1 MIAWLIVENFCSLER
16 SKSVNINVASLKMRE
31 GHPANI
37 SALLLTTNGQQLFS
51 GDQDGNVKVW
61 RLIDG
66 EQVKLSGSKG
76 RVVKLTAHV
85 HMHGAA
91 AQMALAATGMHT
103 RLKVSEGTDLLVGVS
118 DDGSLCCWDLDRHVL
133 RWRISRAHDD
143 AISSLCIPAVDMDW
157 PGLTITASE
166 DAVIRIWDTRPM
178 MEIPLQSLQIDQ
190 EWAIAHLRK
199 NGLFSEMSDGDLMIL
214 LHSMQ
219 IREFEPLER
228 IIWSSAEMESED
240 RHKQGVK
247 EDVQETPG
255 SRTREKSTDVIV
267 FVVSGIA
274 IATADEVV
282 IRNFRPGECLGGAGW
297 NGFYGSGEY
306 NGVAKSKCR
315 CLVLHKHMYQLI
327 AERDYGH
334 MLSTY
339 LTDGLIESDWKDLT
353 SQQRQGFGSI
363 LGVKDQQFLA
373 QYEEKLGLGGSY
385 NFAARTHT
393 SMTSPSTSNPS
404 SHKKASVPFAGGTMT
419 PRENKPPVGAETLSR
434 KDESFAGKTEI
445 ASTPLSGVQK
455 SSQQNLQSQQ
465 GSDLYTD
472 DIPVPMTPFSVKKKR
487 VDGIENASSEDAE
500 VAVAGEGDTL
510 VAENSFPSPTLCAA
524 AQLYRRKLTGGNT
537 WRLLAELKGH
547 KEAVTCLASDD
558 KGRLLSGSRDK
569 TLRLWDLR
577 KIVSSI
583 RESQGSSTRCM
594 HIYSGLADVHT
605 LTVVT
610 PGQESEIH
618 SHGHLSWVTDVAI
631 NNSSTL
637 AVSISYDSTIRVWSL
652 KEGELG
658 HHLRTIK
665 CARELNSMR
674 LESLCITDDAEFA
687 FVCGPAGV
695 FQVWR
700 LIDGSRVS
708 GIDWGAM
715 CDATGEPVGDRIEF
729 KALSI
734 SRGASIV
741 ATCRNA
747 DIVLW
752 ESGTGD
758 GILNLVVPDTS
769 VDSSSH
775 SLKKFAKTVITA
787 HATISKAFKTTRE
800 NKSAQSSEDAKP
812 TSEGFGKKHHQHP
825 AASVPMPTGKII
837 SLPGTLEEKRS
848 EREDA
853 SAKEYYDLK
862 LQMKDLVKDLK
873 EEIRSECSKLK
884 DTRLPSPVRKTDKR
898 ESVPNRDSKD
908 SPVRASLVL
917 QNADKSIVK
926 SKKQKYGWTCR
937 NQDALQE
944 LKDGGVVA
952 DSDSADTPTL
962 LVMHS
967 EALVYGK
974 YSWAVTVK
982 SDCSLR
988 VGIASSE
995 KAALPLESDLTD
1007 PNSEYWSWYLQAD
1020 RFQGVELCKNFAGE
1034 YSPQE
1039 GVDFGRKGDVLEIT
1053 LDCRSGQ
1060 LSFDAKRGEE
1070 YFRWNF
1076 SPDSGLSRHQ
1086 GVSIARA
1093 PNSDDRSVE
1102 KTSSNSESGQEAE
1115 TQSLSKAPSK
1125 TQVAEDIYGQ
1135 EKKARN
1141 ERRLYA
1147 FIELFGEECDCVEI
1161 SRITHESRI
1170 PAKIRTFFK
1179 EMSESLQNSKV
1190 VRPIESSEISYKGG
1204 SVEINGRCG
1213 GSKNLEQSAST
1224 VTINWPRT
1232 ALPGPTKMEVRVCP
1246 PPGNSDASCDA
1257 RYTAGI
1263 DKLNSGRVVGLVVD
1277 LRPHGLEFNLPITIR
1292 IPHGLVMD
1300 GDENWQN
1307 QMEGVKLDGFKEVM
1321 DVPNCLFT
1329 CIDGKFDNKYGLL
1342 TVKSTGIFGLKASR
1356 YCSDVVHAKVYCKPG
1371 PTLLEKRNGIAAH
1384 LRPSIDLKMH
1394 EVTPE
1399 NYPEVFFGSSEAL
1412 PMSIKFCGVFCQ
1424 DEEFKDVLKAPIY
1437 YLPYRARII
1446 TMSIKEHGYALGV
1459 NLVLSPPVT
1468 KSSLMSFA
1476 QSSTDDA
1483 LDPDDLN
1490 MINMIYF
1497 GGPLIL
1503 KFGISAKA
1511 GKDAADLLN
1520 HPSYHL
1526 QELKV
1531 SLKLRGN
1538 ISALLDQ
1545 DSDAQLKQLIKQ
1557 KRLQQHISLMPFPV
1571 LVRKLPPKKKW
1582 KNAMEELSLMESMSD
1597 ALSGGLPKEGCLK
1610 QVNELQ
1616 LCGNPASACDLFV
1629 IRNPSAQPNVR
1640 EREIQV
1646 MVLKPFRAIMRES
1659 L

>member
-1 MIAWLIVENFCSLER
+1 MIAGLIVENFCSLER
-16 SKSVNINVASLKMRE
+16 SRSLNINVASLKMRE

-51 GDQDGNVKVW
+51 ADQDGNVIVW

-66 EQVKLSGSKG
+66 EQVKLSGG
-76 RVVKLTAHV
+76 NGCFVKLTAHV

-91 AQMALAATGMHT
+91 AKMALAATGMHT
-103 RLKVSEGTDLLVGVS
+103 RFKTSEGTDLLVGVS

-133 RWRISRAHDD
+133 RLRISRAHDD
-143 AISSLCIPAVDMDW
+143 AISGLCIPAADMDW

-166 DAVIRIWDTRPM
+166 DAVMRIWDTRPM

-190 EWAIAHLRK
+190 EWAISHLRK
-199 NGLFSEMSDGDLMIL
+199 NGLFSEMSDGDITII
-214 LHSMQ
+214 LHSMEM
-219 IREFEPLER
+219 REFESLER

-240 RHKQGVK
+240 RNKQGVK
-247 EDVQETPG
+247 EQVPKTPG
-255 SRTREKSTDVIV
+255 SRTREKSTDVIA

-282 IRNFRPGECLGGAGW
+282 IRTFRPGECLGGAGW
-297 NGFYGSGEY
+297 NGFYGGGEY
-306 NGVAKSKCR
+306 NGVAKSNCR

-327 AERDYGH
+327 AERNYGH
-334 MLSTY
+334 ILSTY

-373 QYEEKLGLGGSY
+373 QYDEKLGFGGSY
-385 NFAARTHT
+385 NFATRTRT
-393 SMTSPSTSNPS
+393 SMTNPSTSNLS
-404 SHKKASVPFAGGTMT
+404 SQKKASVPFAGGTMT
-419 PRENKPPVGAETLSR
+419 PRENRPDGAETPSR
-434 KDESFAGKTEI
+434 NDESVARKTEI
-445 ASTPLSGVQK
+445 DSTPLSGVQK
-455 SSQQNLQSQQ
+455 PSVQNLQFQR
-465 GSDLYTD
+465 GSNLHTD
-472 DIPVPMTPFSVKKKR
+472 DIPVPMTPFSVKKKK
-487 VDGIENASSEDAE
+487 VDDGIENASSEDAE
-500 VAVAGEGDTL
+500 VADAGEGK
-510 VAENSFPSPTLCAA
+510 SFPSPTLCAA
-524 AQLYRRKLTGGNT
+524 AQLYRRKLTGENT

-583 RESQGSSTRCM
+583 RESQGSSTKCIN
-594 HIYSGLADVHT
+594 IYSGLADVHT
-605 LTVVT
+605 LTVIT
-610 PGQESEIH
+610 PGQESEIN
-618 SHGHLSWVTDVAI
+618 SYGHLSWVTDVAI

-652 KEGELG
+652 KEEELG

-665 CARELNSMR
+665 CARELDSMR

-700 LIDGSRVS
+700 LIDGARLS
-708 GIDWGAM
+708 GIDWGGM

-758 GILNLVVPDTS
+758 GILDLVVPYAS

-775 SLKKFAKTVITA
+775 SFKKFAKSVITA
-787 HATISKAFKTTRE
+787 QSTISKAVKTHRE
-800 NKSAQSSEDAKP
+800 NNSAQSSEDAKP
-812 TSEGFGKKHHQHP
+812 TSAGFGKKHHQHY

-837 SLPGTLEEKRS
+837 KLPGTLEEKRS
-848 EREDA
+848 ESEDA

-873 EEIRSECSKLK
+873 EEIRNECSKLK
-884 DTRLPSPVRKTDKR
+884 DTRLPTPVRKTSKR
-898 ESVPNRDSKD
+898 ESATLSTRAGEAGFLCAEPNRDFKD
-908 SPVRASLVL
+908 SPVRAASPL
-917 QNADKSIVK
+917 QNADKSTVK

-937 NQDALQE
+937 DQEALQE

-952 DSDSADTPTL
+952 DSDSADSPTL

-974 YSWAVTVK
+974 YSWSVTVK

-995 KAALPLESDLTD
+995 RAGLPLESDLTD

-1020 RFQGVELCKNFAGE
+1020 GSQGVELCKNFAGE

-1039 GVDFGRKGDVLEIT
+1039 GLDFGRKGDVLEIA

-1060 LSFDAKRGEE
+1060 LSFDAKRGAEH
-1070 YFRWNF
+1070 FRWNF

-1086 GVSIARA
+1086 GA
-1093 PNSDDRSVE
+1093 PNSDDRSVQ
-1102 KTSSNSESGQEAE
+1102 KPLSSSEAGQEAE
-1115 TQSLSKAPSK
+1115 TQSLSKALRK
-1125 TQVAEDIYGQ
+1125 TPVAEDVYRQGKN
-1135 EKKARN
+1135 EKN

-1147 FIELFGEECDCVEI
+1147 FIELFGKQCDCVEI
-1161 SRITHESRI
+1161 SKITHESRI

-1179 EMSESLQNSKV
+1179 EMFESLQNSKA
-1190 VRPIESSEISYKGG
+1190 VRPIEGSEISYKGG

-1213 GSKNLEQSAST
+1213 GSKHLDQSAST

-1246 PPGNSDASCDA
+1246 PPANSDASCDA

-1263 DKLNSGRVVGLVVD
+1263 DKLNCGRVVGLVVD

-1307 QMEGVKLDGFKEVM
+1307 QMEGVQLDGFKDVM
-1321 DVPNCLFT
+1321 GVPNCLFT
-1329 CIDGKFDNKYGLL
+1329 CFDGKFDNKYGLL
-1342 TVKSTGIFGLKASR
+1342 TVKSSGIFGLKASS
-1356 YCSDVVHAKVYCKPG
+1356 YCSDVVHAKVYCRPG
-1371 PTLLEKRNGIAAH
+1371 PTLFKQRNSIAAH

-1399 NYPEVFFGSSEAL
+1399 NCPEVFFGSSEAL

-1476 QSSTDDA
+1476 RSSTDDA
-1483 LDPDDLN
+1483 LNPDDLN
-1490 MINMIYF
+1490 MINMVYC
-1497 GGPLIL
+1497 GGPLTL
-1503 KFGISAKA
+1503 NFGISAKA
-1511 GKDAADLLN
+1511 GKDSADLLN

-1557 KRLQQHISLMPFPV
+1557 KRLQQHVSLMPFPV
-1571 LVRKLPPKKKW
+1571 LVRKFPPKKKW
-1582 KNAMEELSLMESMSD
+1582 NNAMEELNLMDSMSC
-1597 ALSGGLPKEGCLK
+1597 ALSGGLPKEGSLK
-1610 QVNELQ
+1610 QANDLQ
-1616 LCGNPASACDLFV
+1616 LCGDQASACDLFV

-1646 MVLKPFRAIMRES
+1646 IV
-1659 L
+1659 